1 MQVEKDMDKQ
11 MLEQTLARER
21 AIQEIEEKERL
32 ARRKEVI
39 ELQKYYKQTQG
50 DKEAYEK
57 LVD

>member
-39 ELQKYYKQTQG
+39 ELQKYYKQT
-50 DKEAYEK
+50 
-57 LVD
+57 